1 MKKLSHAVLVGIV
14 LAPLSLASTL
24 FANGGAP
31 GLLSEELGKCADTE
45 TAYTKT
51 VSELAIVESEDF
63 ATYTVEGI
71 EIVKESFGSTED
83 YKASEGGAVI
93 QRGVELK
100 SADAL
105 KLRAQKAIPDPV
117 TMSVV
122 FAAMAL
128 SLSLYKKG
136 K

>member
-1 MKKLSHAVLVGIV
+1 MKKLSQAALVGIV
-14 LAPLSLASTL
+14 LAPLSLASAAL
-24 FANGGAP
+24 VNGDAP
-31 GLLSEELGKCADTE
+31 GFLSAECGKFADTE
-45 TAYTKT
+45 TAYTKI
-51 VSELAIVESEDF
+51 VSELAVVEPEDF

-71 EIVKESFGSTED
+71 DIVEESFGAAED
-83 YKASEGGAVI
+83 FKASEGGAVI
-93 QRGVELK
+93 RRGVELK
-100 SADAL
+100 GTDAL